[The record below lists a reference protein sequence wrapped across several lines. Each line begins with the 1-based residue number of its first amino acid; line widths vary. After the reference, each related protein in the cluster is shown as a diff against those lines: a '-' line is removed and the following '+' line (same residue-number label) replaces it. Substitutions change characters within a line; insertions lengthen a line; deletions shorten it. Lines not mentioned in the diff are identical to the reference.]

1 MTYLQAIILGLAQ
14 GLSEF
19 LPISSSGHLALLQ
32 YFFGVDAA
40 GAAVCGSSASGH
52 ADIGIH
58 RILER
63 YYGTGEG
70 TGSRDQRYF
79 HGKGTSGQCQS
90 NQTAWI
96 HDHRGYHTD
105 GDHRPGVQ

>member
-32 YFFGVDAA
+32 YFFGVDAEQVLPF
-40 GAAVCGSSASGH
+40 AVLLHLGTLISVFIVYC
-52 ADIGIH
+52 
-58 RILER
+58 
-63 YYGTGEG
+63 GTGEG

>member
-32 YFFGVDAA
+32 YFGA
-40 GAAVCGSSASGH
+40 GAAVCGSSASWH

-63 YYGTGEG
+63 YCGTGEG

-79 HGKGTSGQCQS
+79 HGKGTADQCQS

-96 HDHRGYHTD
+96 HDHRGDHTD
-105 GDHRPGVQ
+105 CVDRTAV